1 MQDVY
6 KECPIIQ
13 NDRFLLRLVSE
24 NDVND
29 LLKVYGDKKALPY
42 FNSDNCHGDNF
53 YYPTKKGCW
62 KQYDFGCGNIQK
74 EDMCVLLFL
83 MKQKMLRLAQ

>member
-53 YYPTKKGCW
+53 YYPTKKKDAGS
-62 KQYDFGCGNIQK
+62 NTI
-74 EDMCVLLFL
+74 
-83 MKQKMLRLAQ
+83 LAVGIFRKKICAFYYF